1 MSLRR
6 KRFQVVLGVLVLA
19 TAGGFLCVSQHES
32 RVNAAPPA
40 KESARQNAAEKKN
53 AVDNQ
58 SDTESKDKPALA
70 TFMRQKMEA
79 SHDIMEGLLMEDG
92 KLINKAAKKLKDM
105 SDAEHWRV
113 SNDIMYRN
121 HSEDFRSAVDKLIV
135 ASKGNSIDRAALSWF
150 DVTLSCIDCHRYVR
164 TMLIAEK
171 N

>member
-6 KRFQVVLGVLVLA
+6 QRSVIVLGVLFLVSV
-19 TAGGFLCVSQHES
+19 GGVLCVVQHES
-32 RVNAAPPA
+32 RVDAAPPA
-40 KESARQNAAEKKN
+40 EDSVKQPTDKQKSATVEEA
-53 AVDNQ
+53 
-58 SDTESKDKPALA
+58 KDKPALA

-92 KLINKAAKKLKDM
+92 KLINKAANKLKEM
-105 SDAEHWRV
+105 SDTEHWRV

-121 HSEDFRSAVDKLIV
+121 HSEDFRRAVDKLIV

-164 TMLIAEK
+164 TVLVAE
-171 N
+171 NE

>member
-6 KRFQVVLGVLVLA
+6 KRSVVVLGVLFLASAIGVLW
-19 TAGGFLCVSQHES
+19 GIQHSS
-32 RVNAAPPA
+32 RVDAAPPA
-40 KESARQNAAEKKN
+40 GDSAKQSTDAKK
-53 AVDNQ
+53 
-58 SDTESKDKPALA
+58 SDSNEESKKKPTLA

-92 KLINKAAKKLKDM
+92 KLINKAAKKLKSM
-105 SDAEHWRV
+105 SDTERWRV

-121 HSEDFRSAVDKLIV
+121 HSEDFRNAVEKLIV

-164 TMLIAEK
+164 TTLIAK
-171 N
+171 NE